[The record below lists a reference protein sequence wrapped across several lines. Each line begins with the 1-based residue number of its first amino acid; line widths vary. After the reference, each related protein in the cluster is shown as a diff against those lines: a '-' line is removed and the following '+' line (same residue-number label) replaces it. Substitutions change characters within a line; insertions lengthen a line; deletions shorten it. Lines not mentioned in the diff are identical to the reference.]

1 MMYKPM
7 KFFCTIG
14 VISILIGILIGVR
27 FLVFFFQGA
36 GSGNIQSLILAS
48 MLIIIGVQ
56 TCIVG
61 LQADVIAA
69 NRKILQDIQYRVRK
83 MYYEGEIDKKSNI
96 QNEQE
101 I

>member
-14 VISILIGILIGVR
+14 VISILIGVLIGLR

-36 GSGNIQSLILAS
+36 GGGNIQSLILAS

-69 NRKILQDIQYRVRK
+69 NRKILQDIQYKVRK
-83 MYYEGEIDKKSNI
+83 MYYEEEMEKSYVDKDMNV
-96 QNEQE
+96 E
-101 I
+101 